1 MRPDGIRIQVWDAP
15 TRLFHWLTVLL
26 VFACWLTAQEGWIAW
41 HFRAGYAVF
50 ALVLFRLGW
59 GLIGSDTARFS
70 RFLRSPLTALKH
82 LAHFHHREPDTEIG
96 HNPAGGWMVIALLL
110 VLAAMVATGLYA
122 NDQAL
127 NQGPLAYLVT
137 EDTSDWL
144 THLHVVA
151 FTILEIAIVLHI
163 AAVAAYAAVKRHNLV
178 APMITGTKRLRPTS
192 SPPRMASPILA
203 AAVLAG
209 AVAIVAFVVAYLG
222 TT

>member
-1 MRPDGIRIQVWDAP
+1 MHDNGDPIQVWDAP
-15 TRLFHWLTVLL
+15 TRLFHWATVLF

-41 HFRAGYAVF
+41 HFRCGYAVF

-59 GLIGSDTARFS
+59 GVIGSDTARFS
-70 RFLRSPLTALKH
+70 RFLRSPLAALKH
-82 LAHFHHREPDTEIG
+82 LARFHHREPDAEIG
-96 HNPAGGWMVIALLL
+96 HNPAGGWMVIGLLL
-110 VLAAMVATGLYA
+110 LLAAMVATGLYA

-151 FTILEIAIVLHI
+151 FTVLEIAILLHVV
-163 AAVAAYAAVKRHNLV
+163 AVAAYAAVKRHNLI
-178 APMITGTKRLRPTS
+178 APMITGIKRLRPAVA
-192 SPPRMASPILA
+192 PPRMASPTLA

-209 AVAIVAFVVAYLG
+209 AAAIVAYVVAYLG